1 MRERTVAVSFQAA
14 LLLVATCIGGLRVD
28 AADNPA
34 PPAAPAQA
42 TPRTDERH
50 DKDDYYELL
59 KLFTE
64 TLDQVERNYVKDVS
78 RRELIEAAIKG
89 MLSKLDE
96 HTNYVSP
103 QDIDRFRTGVESEF
117 AGIGVQLS
125 QDPSRLTV
133 VASIPDSPA
142 HRAGIA
148 AGDVITRINGN
159 STETMQIDD
168 AVKQLKGQVGTK
180 LTVNILHPSTGKEE
194 ELSLTRDLVR
204 VETVRGLRRAS
215 DRQWEY
221 FSDKE
226 TGIAYVRITAFG
238 RHTADEL
245 RAVIEKLRAQQMKG
259 LVLDLRFNPGGL
271 LSTAVDVADLFVAE
285 GRIVSMSGRN
295 TEEQVWNA
303 RKEGTLDEFPVAVLV
318 NQYSASASE
327 IVAACLQ
334 DHGRAGIVGQRTLG
348 KGSVQNIVELEG
360 GRSALKLTTAGYH
373 RPSGKNI
380 DRHSAEGEGGQW
392 GVQPDA
398 GCEVSLAEPETR
410 GLYFALTQR
419 EAFAQPEQT
428 GAAAHKPAEPPL
440 EDKQLDRALALVRQQ
455 IAAAASAKPAEK
467 PAEKAAEAT
476 KPEPPGS
483 AKK

>member
-1 MRERTVAVSFQAA
+1 MRERFVAAAFRAA
-14 LLLVATCIGGLRVD
+14 LLLLAAFIGGFRLD
-28 AADNPA
+28 AAEN
-34 PPAAPAQA
+34 A
-42 TPRTDERH
+42 TPSAAGPRSAPETDKLRNE
-50 DKDDYYELL
+50 DDYYDLL

-125 QDPSRLTV
+125 VDPGKLTV
-133 VASIPDSPA
+133 VAAIPDSPA
-142 HRAGIA
+142 QRAGIA
-148 AGDVITRINGN
+148 TGDIITRINGS
-159 STETMQIDD
+159 STDSMLIDD
-168 AVKQLKGQVGTK
+168 AVKQLKGKSGTK
-180 LTVNILHPSTGKEE
+180 LTVSVLHLSTGKEE

-204 VETVRGLRRAS
+204 VETVRGIRRTN

-221 FSDKE
+221 FCDRE
-226 TGIAYVRITAFG
+226 AGIAYVRITAFG

-245 RAVIEKLRAQQMKG
+245 RSVIEKLISLQMKG

-271 LSTAVDVADLFVAE
+271 LSTAVDVADLFVTE
-285 GRIVSMSGRN
+285 GRIVSMNGRN
-295 TEEQVWNA
+295 AEEQVWNA
-303 RKEGTLDEFPVAVLV
+303 KKEGTFAEFPLAVLV

-373 RPSGKNI
+373 RPSGRNI
-380 DRHSAEGEGGQW
+380 DRHSAEGDGGQW
-392 GVQPDA
+392 GVQPDT
-398 GCEVSLAEPETR
+398 GCEVSLTEPETR
-410 GLYFALTQR
+410 GLYVGLNQR
-419 EAFAQPEQT
+419 EQAGVSADKSPDLT
-428 GAAAHKPAEPPL
+428 L
-440 EDKQLDRALALVRQQ
+440 EDKQFDRALTLVRQRL
-455 IAAAASAKPAEK
+455 AASSAEPAGRPAEPMK
-467 PAEKAAEAT
+467 T
-476 KPEPPGS
+476 EPSGG